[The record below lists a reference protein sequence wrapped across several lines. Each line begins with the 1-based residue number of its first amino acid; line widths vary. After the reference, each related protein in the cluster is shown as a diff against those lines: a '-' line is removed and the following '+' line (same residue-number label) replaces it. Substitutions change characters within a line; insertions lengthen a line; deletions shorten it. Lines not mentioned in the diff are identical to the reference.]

1 MNLDEV
7 VGEVSQGNGRDV
19 IINLFREGISQASEP
34 ACSHPHAEVMSFDI
48 TGIDMLRVWVA
59 GNSVALTSKAYS
71 GAVALLSTF
80 SDSVDLDQHRVVNI
94 ARKRLINRLDVHLQS
109 IAGKLDAIRQ
119 TAGKVFDKVAGTLG
133 VALAD
138 QPARHSRGRAC
149 RSASTAPV
157 WYRHQSRPR
166 ATHRPRRGSSQRY
179 RASRSFA
186 WHSKTTSTHRPAS
199 VRTGGSE
206 TRGSDIRRKRF
217 RLRRPAA

>member
-138 QPARHSRGRAC
+138 QPARHQFGIGINRGPEPRIAC
-149 RSASTAPV
+149 AGVLGGDGGRNAPSACNTRIATSHRSAL
-157 WYRHQSRPR
+157 
-166 ATHRPRRGSSQRY
+166 
-179 RASRSFA
+179 
-186 WHSKTTSTHRPAS
+186 
-199 VRTGGSE
+199 VRTSGC
-206 TRGSDIRRKRF
+206 
-217 RLRRPAA
+217 A